1 MDENPESYIV
11 KQARVNV
18 PCGTL
23 QGFISRGEILK
34 DVFLINKWRNLD
46 IGSIMEDEL
55 KIEVP
60 KEEINYEKLMQ

>member
-34 DVFLINKWRNLD
+34 DVFSSSPIPISELPQYLQIEEMPRGID
-46 IGSIMEDEL
+46 QRVSIIM
-55 KIEVP
+55 
-60 KEEINYEKLMQ
+60 